1 MSFKDHFS
9 GHANAYARYR
19 PDYPAELFSYL
30 ATLTPRREIALDLAT
45 GSGQAAVGL
54 ADHFALVVASD
65 GSVSQLQNA
74 ERHPHVAYVGNLAEQ
89 PALKDGTVDLVVAA
103 QAAHWFDHE
112 RFYPEVERVLRADGA
127 LALWTYGLAYVEPR
141 IDAIVR
147 HFYSDVVGSY
157 WPPERRWVETA
168 YRDLPFP
175 LQEVSAPSFQLNL
188 QWDLDSLIGY
198 ISTWS
203 AVQRYKRATGEDPLP
218 ALRAEI
224 APCWPT
230 PMETKQVTWPLHL
243 RVGRTTKL

>member
-19 PDYPAELFSYL
+19 PDYPAELFAYL
-30 ATLTPRREIALDLAT
+30 ATLTPRRDVALDCAT

-54 ADHFALVVASD
+54 AEHFALVVASD

-89 PALKDGTVDLVVAA
+89 PALRDGSVDLVVAA
-103 QAAHWFDHE
+103 QAAHWFDHK
-112 RFYPEVERVLRADGA
+112 RFYPEVKRVLRANGA

-141 IDAIVR
+141 VDAIVR
-147 HFYSDVVGSY
+147 HFYDDVVGSY
-157 WPPERRWVETA
+157 WPPERRWVESA

-175 LQEVSAPSFQLNL
+175 LQEVTAPSFQLDL
-188 QWDLDSLIGY
+188 EWDLDSLIGY
-198 ISTWS
+198 IGTWS
-203 AVQRYKRATGEDPLP
+203 AVQRYKRATGEDPLA

-224 APCWPT
+224 APIWPT
-230 PMETKQVTWPLHL
+230 PMEAKRVTWPVHL
-243 RVGRTTKL
+243 RVGRVG

>member
-30 ATLTPRREIALDLAT
+30 ATLTPRRDVALDLAT

-54 ADHFALVVASD
+54 AEHFELVVASD

-74 ERHPHVAYVGNLAEQ
+74 EKHPHVVYVGNLAEQ
-89 PALKDGTVDLVVAA
+89 PALKDGSVDLVVAA

-112 RFYPEVERVLRADGA
+112 RFYPEVKRVLRADGA

-141 IDAIVR
+141 VDAIVR
-147 HFYSDVVGSY
+147 HFYSDVVGSH
-157 WPPERRWVETA
+157 WPPERRWVESA

-175 LQEVSAPSFQLNL
+175 LREVETPSFQLNL

-198 ISTWS
+198 IGTWS

-224 APCWPT
+224 APSWPT
-230 PMETKQVTWPLHL
+230 PMEAKRVTWPLHL
-243 RVGRTTKL
+243 RVGRAG

>member
-30 ATLTPRREIALDLAT
+30 ATLTPRREVALDLAT

-54 ADHFALVVASD
+54 AEHFSLVVASD

-74 ERHPHVAYVGNLAEQ
+74 QKHPHVAYVGNLAEQ
-89 PALKDGTVDLVVAA
+89 PALRAGTVDLVVAA

-112 RFYPEVERVLRADGA
+112 RFYPEVKRVLRPDGA

-141 IDAIVR
+141 VDAIVR
-147 HFYSDVVGSY
+147 HFYSDVVGLY
-157 WPPERRWVETA
+157 WPPERRWVESA

-175 LQEVSAPSFQLNL
+175 LREVSSPAFALNL
-188 QWDLDSLIGY
+188 EWDLDSLIGY
-198 ISTWS
+198 IGTWS

-224 APCWPT
+224 APLWPA
-230 PMETKQVTWPLHL
+230 PMEAKRVTWPLHL
-243 RVGRTTKL
+243 RVGRAG

>member
-19 PDYPAELFSYL
+19 PDYPAELFAYL
-30 ATLTPRREIALDLAT
+30 ASLTPRREVALDCAT

-54 ADHFALVVASD
+54 AEHFALVVATD

-74 ERHPHVAYVGNLAEQ
+74 EAHAHVAYVGNLAEQ

-112 RFYPEVERVLRADGA
+112 RFYPAVKRVLRPEGA

-157 WPPERRWVETA
+157 WPPERRWVESA

-175 LQEVSAPSFQLNL
+175 LQEVSAPALQLNL
-188 QWDLDSLIGY
+188 EWDLESLIGY
-198 ISTWS
+198 IGTWS
-203 AVQRYKRATGEDPLP
+203 AVQRYKRSTGEDPLP

-224 APCWPT
+224 APCWPA
-230 PMETKQVTWPLHL
+230 PMQARRVTWPLHL
-243 RVGRTTKL
+243 RVGRAN

>member
-30 ATLTPRREIALDLAT
+30 ATLTPRRDVALDLAT
-45 GSGQAAVGL
+45 GSGQAAIGL

-65 GSVSQLQNA
+65 GSVSQLHNA
-74 ERHPHVAYVGNLAEQ
+74 ERHAHVAYVGNLAEQ

-112 RFYPEVERVLRADGA
+112 RFYPEVKRVLRADGA
-127 LALWTYGLAYVEPR
+127 VALWTYGLAYVEPR

-157 WPPERRWVETA
+157 WPPERRWVESA

-175 LQEVSAPSFQLNL
+175 LREVPVPSLQLNL
-188 QWDLDSLIGY
+188 EWDLDSLIGY
-198 ISTWS
+198 IGTWS

-224 APCWPT
+224 APLWPV
-230 PMETKQVTWPLHL
+230 PMEAKRVTWPLHL
-243 RVGRTTKL
+243 RVGRKE